1 MKNLLCF
8 ILLLCILLSVSCAK
22 SESHT
27 PLCYEIVKSMCD
39 EELNLPTGVIYTS
52 RAKEGEEGYIKEYL
66 LASLF
71 GNGKQ
76 LVIFEFWD
84 DIAIFLPSGY
94 GACEFIAIH
103 CKNSDNVE
111 DTARLLCTRL
121 NDLKNSKG
129 EKNPEYFEN
138 TEILTVKNYI
148 IMVASKDA
156 KAAYKAAREIIS
168 KG

>member
-1 MKNLLCF
+1 MKKPLCF
-8 ILLLCILLSVSCAK
+8 IIIFCILLSTSCSK
-22 SESHT
+22 NKNHT
-27 PLCYEIVKSMCD
+27 PLCYEIVKGMCD

-52 RAKEGEEGYIKEYL
+52 RATEGEEGYIKEYL

-76 LVIFEFWD
+76 LDIFEFWD
-84 DIAIFLPSGY
+84 DVAIFLPSGE

-103 CKNSDNVE
+103 CINSDNVE
-111 DTARLLCTRL
+111 DTARLLSTRL

-129 EKNPEYFEN
+129 KKNPEYFEGM
-138 TEILTVKNYI
+138 EILTIKNYI

-156 KAAYKAAREIIS
+156 KAAYKAAREVIS